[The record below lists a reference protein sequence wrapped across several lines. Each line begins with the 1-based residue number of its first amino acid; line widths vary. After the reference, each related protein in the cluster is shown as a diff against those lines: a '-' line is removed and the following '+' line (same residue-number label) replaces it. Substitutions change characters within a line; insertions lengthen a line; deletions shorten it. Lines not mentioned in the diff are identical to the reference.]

1 MYEDAFFAILWYLY
15 FFRSVVLQVNLD
27 LQFHV
32 INQDFFKINDEL
44 ILEQQFVEGW
54 KYNIV
59 EFILVLF

>member
-32 INQDFFKINDEL
+32 INQNFFKINDEL
-44 ILEQQFVEGW
+44 IL
-54 KYNIV
+54 
-59 EFILVLF
+59 